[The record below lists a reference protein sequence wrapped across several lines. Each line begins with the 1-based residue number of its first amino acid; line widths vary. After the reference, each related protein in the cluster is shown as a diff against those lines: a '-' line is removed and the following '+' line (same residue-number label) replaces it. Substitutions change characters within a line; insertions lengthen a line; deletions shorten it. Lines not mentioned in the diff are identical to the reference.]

1 MNSRIAYLAEKTVKG
16 ELWTET
22 VAVEYDPMDILLSPI
37 EAQAKRTR
45 EYILNQEPRVLPE
58 NALTGYLRFD
68 GSIPGDIFN
77 RTGHENFLRLRDIFY
92 AKPVNNLTTF
102 EWQHSVADYEKVI
115 KVGISGLIEEI
126 QTSKEK
132 HTDPARLEFLDALET
147 VAHTIVDWAHKCAL
161 KAEKVSAETN
171 DPEYKENL
179 MRLASA
185 LRKVPEHSAKSF
197 YEAILTVYVIY
208 AFVPDSI
215 GTIDRYLYPFYLKDI
230 SSGALTREKAKEYLA
245 ELFLMLQARISIES
259 DRFYRG
265 GESHF
270 CIGGYLPNGEDGYN
284 ELSELVLETL
294 MELPT
299 WIPQVSLR
307 WTKKTPHS
315 VLRNVLDMS
324 RKDPNNRI
332 AFVSDEPR
340 IKGFMEYA
348 ELSYEDAVSYTM
360 VGCNEPALPGGQI
373 LGVDTTN
380 AARCLGTVFHKRC
393 DDIIKAESFDEF
405 YGIFEEEIS
414 ADLKEAIDISE
425 AFQRVRARDCNIV
438 SSMFFRGC
446 IENAKSMTEQ
456 DSMTKYSAVAT
467 LIGLTTVID
476 SLSIT
481 KQLVYDEKII
491 NMKELTNAL
500 AANWKGY
507 EELHSFIVSKGHFFG
522 NDDDLS
528 NEVAKRVVNTLRTV
542 LGSKDNYWRKKM
554 MVGDLIGYNQH
565 NKWFG
570 DELGATPDGRY
581 AGDSISFGRGTYDGR
596 DKEGLTALM
605 NSVVKYDEHCLLT
618 GPSVTNMLLDEKI
631 LTDDYSFEKF
641 VSIIEAYFMMG
652 GLHAQFNF
660 VSEETLKD
668 AKINPEKHKNLRVRV
683 SGFSDYFNNLNSD
696 LQDEIITRTQSKI
709 C

>member
-22 VAVEYDPMDILLSPI
+22 VTTEYDRKDLLLSPI
-37 EAQAKRTR
+37 VAQAKRTR

-68 GSIPGDIFN
+68 GSIPGEIFN
-77 RTGHENFLRLRDIFY
+77 RFGHKNFQEMMGKFY
-92 AKPVNNLTTF
+92 NKPLNNLTTF
-102 EWQHSVADYEKVI
+102 EWQHSVADYDKVI
-115 KVGISGLIEEI
+115 KVGISGLMAEI
-126 QTSKEK
+126 QASKEK
-132 HTDPARLEFLDALET
+132 HTDPARLEFLDALEE
-147 VAHTIVDWAHKCAL
+147 VAHTIIDWAHKCAL

-171 DPEYKENL
+171 NPEYKENL

-185 LRKVPEHSAKSF
+185 LRKVPENSAESF
-197 YEAILTVYVIY
+197 YEALLTVYIIY
-208 AFVPDSI
+208 AYVPDSI
-215 GTIDRYLYPFYLKDI
+215 GTIDRYLYPFYVKDI
-230 SSGALTREKAKEYLA
+230 ASGALTREKAKEYLA

-270 CIGGYLPNGEDGYN
+270 CIGGYLPNGEDGFN
-284 ELSELVLETL
+284 ELSSLVLETL
-294 MELPT
+294 IELPT

-307 WTKKTPHS
+307 WTKKTPTS
-315 VLRNVLDMS
+315 ILRNVLDMS

-340 IKGFMEYA
+340 IKGLMEYA

-373 LGVDTTN
+373 LGVDATN
-380 AARCLGTVFHKRC
+380 ATRCLGTVFHKRC
-393 DDIIKAESFDEF
+393 DDIIKSKSFDEF
-405 YGIFEEEIS
+405 YEIFEEEFS
-414 ADLKEAIDISE
+414 ADLKESIAINE
-425 AFQRVRARDCNIV
+425 TFQKVRARDCNIV

-456 DSMTKYSAVAT
+456 DSMTKYSAIVD

-481 KQLVYDEKII
+481 KQLVYDEKLID
-491 NMKELTNAL
+491 MKELTKAL

-507 EELHSFIVSKGHFFG
+507 EELHSLIVSKGHFFG
-522 NDDDLS
+522 NDDDHS
-528 NEVAKRVVNTLRTV
+528 NEVAKRVVNTLRRT

-554 MVGDLIGYNQH
+554 IVGDLIGYNQH

-581 AGDSISFGRGTYDGR
+581 AGDSVSFGRGPYDGR
-596 DKEGLTALM
+596 DREGLTALM

-618 GPSVTNMLLDEKI
+618 GPSVTNMLLDERI
-631 LTDDYSFEKF
+631 LTDDESFEKF
-641 VSIIEAYFMMG
+641 VSMIEAYLHMG

-696 LQDEIITRTQSKI
+696 LQDEVITRAQKNI
-709 C
+709 